1 MSRDGEGTIDALNWS
16 GEAYKAIILID
27 GFRFDDDDDDDSL
40 EGVYATS
47 RASPRVRVAF
57 VAAATGFTHYDAEK
71 EDNNIA
77 CSADEVETA
86 MSLFRDCV
94 HARDLLRPERTQA
107 GMTRTFPWKRKVAGC
122 FTRISLPEE
131 SPNDDE
137 RSENISFLAKQRFP
151 RNGHPAPDP
160 VLPLLSKSVFVL
172 QARHR
177 LQDDGPRTK
186 GVDEVSP
193 SDQSIQAEEDFLRRR
208 EQARTHRDPLGMDI
222 HVG

>member
-1 MSRDGEGTIDALNWS
+1 MVTNKILLAKQACYFNTHPCVIIVPIMSRDGEGTIDALNWS

-137 RSENISFLAKQRFP
+137 RSENISFAREATISEEWPSRPGSRAAAVVQIRF
-151 RNGHPAPDP
+151 R
-160 VLPLLSKSVFVL
+160 
-172 QARHR
+172 
-177 LQDDGPRTK
+177 
-186 GVDEVSP
+186 SP
-193 SDQSIQAEEDFLRRR
+193 
-208 EQARTHRDPLGMDI
+208 G
-222 HVG
+222 